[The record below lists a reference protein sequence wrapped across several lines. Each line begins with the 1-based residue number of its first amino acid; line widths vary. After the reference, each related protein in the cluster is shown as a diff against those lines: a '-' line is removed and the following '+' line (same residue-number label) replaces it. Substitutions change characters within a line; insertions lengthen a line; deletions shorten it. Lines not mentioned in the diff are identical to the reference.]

1 MAEKARRISERSLE
15 NLKLGAEARRQGKL
29 RVNHTLLPET
39 VEWLKNRGN
48 ASHLIDELVKAA
60 KSGHLKSNNTHEK
73 KESEQQLNSNHVYKQ
88 IEALQAELATVRS
101 QLQQITQER
110 DGLLEQLEQ
119 AASQHELPN
128 LERESDHFLAS
139 LRLGKQAP
147 EYKRTKSILDRFIAF
162 ISPA

>member
-1 MAEKARRISERSLE
+1 MANKERRISERSLE

-39 VEWLKNRGN
+39 VEWLKNHGN

-60 KSGHLKSNNTHEK
+60 KSGNLKSNNTHEK
-73 KESEQQLNSNHVYKQ
+73 KESEQPINSNHAHKQ

-101 QLQQITQER
+101 QLQQIAQER
-110 DGLLEQLEQ
+110 DDLLEQLEQ
-119 AASQHELPN
+119 ATSQHELLN
-128 LERESDHFLAS
+128 LERERNRYLAS
-139 LRLGKQAP
+139 LRLGKQAA
-147 EYKRTKSILDRFIAF
+147 EYKRTKSVLDRFIAF